1 MGPSYFWMIH
11 PESPWRKGM
20 SRHGD
25 PVASECVQTFNLGTQ
40 MKQVHAHRHKHTQM
54 HTDTDGARCWIPRPL
69 LHRDDDSVLAKLF
82 WGGTRPLGY
91 LLVPLGCDYLFLRYH
106 YQVLSPPSMGALK
119 WMFTS
124 FKVSLSSAK
133 PNQQLTQYPL
143 VKWGL
148 YSWTP
153 DSQTHT
159 WNEKCFVPSWL
170 GTYN

>member
-1 MGPSYFWMIH
+1 MCTYRAYAVHIEYVSAEHCCQAEVFCSCFIANFGAIGCKH
-11 PESPWRKGM
+11 DL
-20 SRHGD
+20 HGY
-25 PVASECVQTFNLGTQ
+25 P
-40 MKQVHAHRHKHTQM
+40 
-54 HTDTDGARCWIPRPL
+54 GARCWIPRPL

-106 YQVLSPPSMGALK
+106 YQVLSPPSVGALK